1 MFNGMGAIRGLF
13 TFRKNTIHMKQQWSA
28 LLIGLFLIRSMSLWA
43 QTTEEVL
50 SKHQAAM
57 GSAEKWSSV
66 KSLVM
71 KNKFSVQGMDIES
84 KTSVLVGQG
93 FRTEV
98 EVMGNK
104 IITTIHGESGWMM
117 RPAMMGGT
125 DSPEPMPAEQVKL
138 ASSQK
143 YVGSTLLIA
152 QKEGSKI
159 ELVNKEKLDGAD
171 VYLLKVTKSS
181 GDVAQVYVSALTY
194 FIVKTTGKLKAN
206 GQEIDT
212 EVLFSNY
219 KSVDGLYF
227 PFTMETASPMGGM
240 MTVDT
245 SSVEI
250 NPSMDASIFD
260 KPAK

>member
-1 MFNGMGAIRGLF
+1 M
-13 TFRKNTIHMKQQWSA
+13 TKKWSA
-28 LLIGLFLIRSMSLWA
+28 LFLGLLVFSSTIVFG

-57 GSAEKWSSV
+57 GSPEKWSAV

-71 KNKFSVQGMDIES
+71 KTKFNVQGMDIES

-104 IITTIHGESGWMM
+104 IITAIDGDNGWML

-125 DSPEPMPAEQVKL
+125 GSPESLPADQVKL

-152 QKEGSKI
+152 QKEGAKI
-159 ELVNKEKLDGAD
+159 ELESKEKLDGAD
-171 VYLLKVTKSS
+171 VYLLKVTKSN
-181 GDVAQVYVSALTY
+181 GDESQVYVSASTY
-194 FIVKTTGKLKAN
+194 FIVKTSGKIKAN
-206 GQEIDT
+206 GQEMDS
-212 EVLFSNY
+212 EVNFSNY
-219 KSVDGLYF
+219 KAVEGLYF
-227 PFTMETASPMGGM
+227 PFTIETASPMGGM
-240 MTVDT
+240 MTVET
-245 SSVEI
+245 SAVEL
-250 NPSMDASIFD
+250 NAKLDPSIFA

>member
-1 MFNGMGAIRGLF
+1 M
-13 TFRKNTIHMKQQWSA
+13 TKKWSA
-28 LLIGLFLIRSMSLWA
+28 LFLGLMLFSSTIVFG

-57 GSAEKWSSV
+57 GSPEKWSAV

-98 EVMGNK
+98 EVMGNE
-104 IITTIHGESGWMM
+104 IITAIDGENGWMM

-125 DSPEPMPAEQVKL
+125 GSPEAMPADQVKM

-143 YVGSTLLIA
+143 NIGSTLIIA
-152 QKEGSKI
+152 QKEGAKI
-159 ELVNKEKLDGAD
+159 ELVSKEKLDGAD
-171 VYLLKVTKSS
+171 VYLLKITKKD
-181 GDVAQVYVSALTY
+181 GDESQVYVSASTF

-212 EVLFSNY
+212 EVNFSNY
-219 KSVDGLYF
+219 KLVDGLYF
-227 PFTMETASPMGGM
+227 PFTIETASPMGGM

-245 SSVEI
+245 LSVEV
-250 NPSMDASIFD
+250 NPSIDASIFA